1 MASDD
6 AGLAVL
12 LPHECLQLLDTH
24 LPKVGRLGIISDGRP
39 DVLPVNYAVVGGEV
53 AFRSGLGEKLA
64 AAVDGAPVAFEVD
77 AIDQAWQEGWS
88 VVVHGHAQLLHDD
101 TEIAELGQHLAQSWV
116 PAEGAYH
123 IKIVPDSITGRSID
137 IGRARRSDTP
147 PWSRTRSSRLLG
159 KGRPD

>member
-24 LPKVGRLGIISDGRP
+24 LPKVGRLGIVSDGRP

-53 AFRSGLGEKLA
+53 VFRTGLGEKLA
-64 AAVDGAPVAFEVD
+64 VAVDGAPVAFEVD
-77 AIDQAWQEGWS
+77 AIDQSWQEGWS

-101 TEIAELGQHLAQSWV
+101 AEIA
-116 PAEGAYH
+116 
-123 IKIVPDSITGRSID
+123 
-137 IGRARRSDTP
+137 
-147 PWSRTRSSRLLG
+147 
-159 KGRPD
+159 RPLRVM